1 MKTFWFFKFQVEQK
15 VTANASP
22 SGWGNFNILNVLI
35 LICFVGT
42 APFKNFSRCRKFI
55 YCLSLPSSYPLSFS
69 NVVIPSK
76 LELNAWRICLLTS
89 IRSSTSWKWMSTKCW
104 REMLNCQNLILEQ
117 VGKGAWSVIICAR
130 LNLFTGQVFRNSC
143 FSVKH
148 NQENFL
154 NFVEKSILDNL
165 KSTIPCFHDS
175 L

>member
-76 LELNAWRICLLTS
+76 FELNAWRICLLTS

-117 VGKGAWSVIICAR
+117 VGKGEWSVIICGR

-148 NQENFL
+148 NQEKFL
-154 NFVEKSILDNL
+154 NFVEKSILDNW

>member
-35 LICFVGT
+35 LICSVGT
-42 APFKNFSRCRKFI
+42 APFKNFSRC
-55 YCLSLPSSYPLSFS
+55 CLSLPSSYPLSFS

-117 VGKGAWSVIICAR
+117 VGKGAWSVIICGR

-148 NQENFL
+148 NQEKFL
-154 NFVEKSILDNL
+154 NFVEKSILDNW

>member
-89 IRSSTSWKWMSTKCW
+89 VRSSISWKWMSTKCW

-117 VGKGAWSVIICAR
+117 VGKGEWSVIICGR

-148 NQENFL
+148 NQEKFL